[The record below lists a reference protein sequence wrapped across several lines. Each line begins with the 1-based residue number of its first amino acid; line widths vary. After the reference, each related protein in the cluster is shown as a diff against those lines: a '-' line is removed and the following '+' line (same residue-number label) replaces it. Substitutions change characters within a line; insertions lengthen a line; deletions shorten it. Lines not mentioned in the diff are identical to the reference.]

1 MKQSDGFDARRLRP
15 RGSGHWRL
23 RVAAALAALFAIFG
37 ILLAMAGAATLLGRP
52 PALGNLND
60 STSDASILLALGLI
74 LLWGG
79 TVGWRKCRRRMRQ
92 RSADLAM
99 SPHLMKKR
107 D

>member
-23 RVAAALAALFAIFG
+23 RVAAALAALFATFG

-79 TVGWRKCRRRMRQ
+79 IVGWRKCRRRLRQ

>member
-23 RVAAALAALFAIFG
+23 RVAAALAALFATFG
-37 ILLAMAGAATLLGRP
+37 ILLAMAGTATLLGRP

-60 STSDASILLALGLI
+60 STSDAGVLLMLGLV
-74 LLWGG
+74 LLCGG
-79 TVGWRKCRRRMRQ
+79 VVGWRKCRRRMRQ
-92 RSADLAM
+92 RRADLAM